1 MQKMA
6 TQPISL
12 LMGLSSPL
20 PNLTRAFSGK
30 LPVGLLYLLLES
42 KDRGAV
48 SCQLPQ
54 VGLHVYVW
62 KEEVLQSF
70 QQIVG
75 GHLEDGQ
82 WTRLRLPCGPCT
94 CYIAG
99 RIPCHGGS

>member
-1 MQKMA
+1 MDT
-6 TQPISL
+6 TQV
-12 LMGLSSPL
+12 
-20 PNLTRAFSGK
+20 
-30 LPVGLLYLLLES
+30 LPVGLPLLFGRAPHRL
-42 KDRGAV
+42 AV
-48 SCQLPQ
+48 SRQLAQ
-54 VGLHVYVW
+54 VGLHFYIR